1 MSLHEGRTYVVT
13 GADGGIG
20 AAAAHTLAARGAR
33 VIRCGHGPEVDVRA
47 DLAGDAG
54 RDELVQEIARRARG
68 GVDGLVLVTGPISA
82 SERTV
87 HEDYFGTLA
96 VLAGLRVLLRR
107 KRSPRVV
114 VVTSASSLTAGD
126 GDVISACLRGNEEL
140 AGAAAEVAVAS
151 GRGGELSRSAAIA
164 LNRWVRQ
171 SATAEEWAG
180 TGVVVNVVA
189 PGLVETDA
197 AREVMLA
204 DQDQLNVLRTA
215 LPQPLGLPGPI
226 QAVADAIA
234 WMVSEENSFMAGQI
248 VFVDGGADAA
258 LRKDRP
264 YAEGAHYGALAMGRM
279 MYWSL
284 RAKARPWLQLRG
296 GRLGR

>member
-1 MSLHEGRTYVVT
+1 MSLHAGRTYVVT
-13 GADGGIG
+13 GADSGIG
-20 AAAAHTLAARGAR
+20 ASAARTLGARGGR
-33 VIRCGHGPEVDVRA
+33 VIRCGRGPEVDVRV
-47 DLAGDAG
+47 DLADDAG
-54 RDELVQEIARRARG
+54 RDELVREIARRARG

-126 GDVISACLRGNEEL
+126 GDVISACLRGDEEL

-258 LRKDRP
+258 LRSDRP
-264 YAEGAHYGALAMGRM
+264 YADGARYGPLAMGRM

-284 RAKARPWLQLRG
+284 RAKARPWLELRK